1 MKKRVLSIML
11 SLMVGSTCLL
21 GCDNNS
27 KPEEKPAVTEE
38 KMETSAKT
46 NETTEEVSS
55 EESVDGVSFDWSD
68 KEYVKNV
75 PLPDTDKTSI
85 QHDDDY
91 AFWVHING
99 DKEAFTSYVEKCKEA
114 GFNIQPQSIDGT
126 LYAAYDKE
134 GTYIS
139 VALDGT
145 QYELVVRESK
155 INNTFTW
162 PSVGMATKIPKLD
175 STVGTVDVDTSS
187 TFAVYVGEIEE
198 DEFKA
203 YVEECI
209 GMGFNQDYQKGDT
222 YFNGKN
228 QNGDSIQI
236 RYEGVNTMFIR
247 VEEKG
252 DETE

>member
-1 MKKRVLSIML
+1 MKKKVLLLIL
-11 SLMVGSTCLL
+11 SLVIGGTCVT
-21 GCDNNS
+21 GCGNTS
-27 KPEEKPAVTEE
+27 KQEEKPAVSEENASDIEQNSTEE
-38 KMETSAKT
+38 P
-46 NETTEEVSS
+46 VSN
-55 EESVDGVSFDWSD
+55 VAFDWSD

-85 QHDDDY
+85 QNDDDY

-99 DKEAFTSYVEKCKEA
+99 DKEAFMSYVEKCKEA
-114 GFNIQPQSIDGT
+114 GFNIQPQVIDGSF
-126 LYAAYDKE
+126 YGAYDKE
-134 GTYIS
+134 GTYLS

-162 PSVGMATKIPKLD
+162 PSAGMATKIPKLD
-175 STVGTVDVDTSS
+175 STVGTIDVDTSS

-198 DEFKA
+198 EEFKA

-209 GMGFNQDYQKGDT
+209 NMGFNQDYQKGDT

-236 RYEGVNTMFIR
+236 RYEGVNTMFIL
-247 VEEKG
+247 VEAKG